1 MAVMIC
7 KNCGWL
13 IGDHSVESEDDISTC
28 DCCGTTMTITDL
40 DDIKFCHMTK
50 AEEDEYRKS
59 FLGENQ
65 ISPEMT
71 QKRIEYEIKRHE
83 EIQKEFAGFKSKTT
97 PTVKCPYCQPTN
109 TKKIGAGGRLL
120 STLTFGIASGKMGKQ
135 WHCNNCKSDF

>member
-1 MAVMIC
+1 MTVIIC

-13 IGDHSVESEDDISTC
+13 TGWFSKDFDPCPV
-28 DCCGTTMTITDL
+28 CGHDMVATDL
-40 DDIKFCHMTK
+40 KDEVYWHMTPEQK
-50 AEEDEYRKS
+50 DEYRKS

-83 EIQKEFAGFKSKTT
+83 EIYEKTSKTT
-97 PTVKCPYCQPTN
+97 PTVKCPYCQSTN